1 MELVKLNVDG
11 CSKGNPGFAGA
22 GGVLRDSLGSWIKGF
37 AINTVFA
44 FQLKW
49 SCGHRSQDWNLLD
62 HCVYVRLFFLYIY
75 IYIYIYPFYSQ
86 ILTWQLN
93 GDLGMLSVTQAV
105 KTKKS

>member
-11 CSKGNPGFAGA
+11 CSEGNPGFAGA

-62 HCVYVRLFFLYIY
+62 HCVYVRLFFLYISFLFSN
-75 IYIYIYPFYSQ
+75 INLATKWRF
-86 ILTWQLN
+86 
-93 GDLGMLSVTQAV
+93 GDVICDPGC
-105 KTKKS
+105 KN

>member
-62 HCVYVRLFFLYIY
+62 HCVYNFLLGK
-75 IYIYIYPFYSQ
+75 SGKKT
-86 ILTWQLN
+86 TWGNPN
-93 GDLGMLSVTQAV
+93 GFV
-105 KTKKS
+105 